1 MRCRRASALKRTT
14 MGEATVLSRKVN
26 VSEMSLSPACAT
38 LKIPLYLSMILGANF
53 ESESGPEI
61 PLNMSLILK
70 FGGHVTTKQGTTWL
84 FANEKGS
91 HLWHISTH
99 PRSNGV
105 AQTVPES
112 FLPQRCR
119 GSSAVL
125 LPVQRLP
132 RPATAFPTPGAG
144 CCFNATPS
152 QGRAGGAEAGCG
164 RARLG
169 LDWCGTLEQPHGRLL
184 PAARCGQGLRQC
196 RIRDLGLLPLP
207 FGLLQSLTK
216 AERLPKK
223 FEDMRPVRQP
233 VQQSGREMFLP
244 QHALPVAEF
253 QVGGDDHGD
262 TLVEGRAE
270 LEEEMGSLPAE
281 RKKAEL
287 IQHQQL
293 LFAERGQQAREF
305 QLVLRDD
312 QVIDQGGHIE
322 EAHPLPLSA
331 GRQGQ
336 SCGNVAFPQTRV
348 PNHENGFGVRDV
360 AALGQLEHARLGDAL
375 YTVPVKLGQFFEHR
389 KLRLGNAALHPIGIT
404 LSQFCFAE
412 RQ

>member
-1 MRCRRASALKRTT
+1 MSNKP
-14 MGEATVLSRKVN
+14 VLCIQVN
-26 VSEMSLSPACAT
+26 EETQLR
-38 LKIPLYLSMILGANF
+38 LFEELYLSMILGANF

-61 PLNMSLILK
+61 PLPTSLIIK
-70 FGGHVTTKQGTTWL
+70 FGGHLTPKKGSTWL
-84 FANEKGS
+84 LLTKKRATCDTSRLILAPTESPKRFPTRS
-91 HLWHISTH
+91 F
-99 PRSNGV
+99 PR
-105 AQTVPES
+105 
-112 FLPQRCR
+112 RCR
-119 GSSAVL
+119 RSPPVQ

-132 RPATAFPTPGAG
+132 QPATAFATPGAG

-152 QGRAGGAEAGCG
+152 QGRAGGGEAGCG

-184 PAARCGQGLRQC
+184 RAARCGQGLRQC
-196 RIRDLGLLPLP
+196 RISDLGLLPLP
-207 FGLLQSLTK
+207 FCLLQSLTK

-253 QVGGDDHGD
+253 QVGGDDD
-262 TLVEGRAE
+262 SDLLIESRAE
-270 LEEEMGSLPAE
+270 LEEGIGSLPAE

-305 QLVLRDD
+305 QLMLRDD

-322 EAHPLPLSA
+322 EAHTPSLA
-331 GRQGQ
+331 
-336 SCGNVAFPQTRV
+336 A
-348 PNHENGFGVRDV
+348 

>member
-1 MRCRRASALKRTT
+1 MSNKP
-14 MGEATVLSRKVN
+14 VLCIQVN
-26 VSEMSLSPACAT
+26 EETQLR
-38 LKIPLYLSMILGANF
+38 LFEELYLSMILGANF

-61 PLNMSLILK
+61 PLPTSLIIK
-70 FGGHVTTKQGTTWL
+70 FGGHLTPKKGSTWL
-84 FANEKGS
+84 LLTKKRATCDTSRLILAPTESPKRFPTRS
-91 HLWHISTH
+91 F
-99 PRSNGV
+99 PR
-105 AQTVPES
+105 
-112 FLPQRCR
+112 RCR
-119 GSSAVL
+119 RSPPVQ

-132 RPATAFPTPGAG
+132 QPATAFPTPGAG

-152 QGRAGGAEAGCG
+152 QGRAGGGEAGCG

-184 PAARCGQGLRQC
+184 RAARCGQGLRQC
-196 RIRDLGLLPLP
+196 RISD
-207 FGLLQSLTK
+207 FCLLQSLTK

-253 QVGGDDHGD
+253 QVGGDDD
-262 TLVEGRAE
+262 SDLLIESRAE
-270 LEEEMGSLPAE
+270 LEEEIGSLPAE

-305 QLVLRDD
+305 QLMLRDD

-322 EAHPLPLSA
+322 EAHTPSLAA
-331 GRQGQ
+331 GGQGQ